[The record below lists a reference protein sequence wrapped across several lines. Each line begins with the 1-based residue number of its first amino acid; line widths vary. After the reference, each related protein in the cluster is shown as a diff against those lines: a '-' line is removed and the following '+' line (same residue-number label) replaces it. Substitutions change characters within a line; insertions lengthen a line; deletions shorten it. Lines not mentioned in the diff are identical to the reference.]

1 MSDVTFLG
9 RTTFRRQHIRFGI
22 KQADRLSHLYLI
34 GQTGVGKSTLI
45 RNLAIQDYDRGRGF
59 ALIDP
64 HGDMAEALRRDM
76 GGRREIV
83 YLDATARDQPYGYN
97 PLRRVPY
104 ERIPLAAAGL
114 LETLRKLWPLAWG
127 TRMEHVLRNS
137 VYALLEHDGS
147 SLPDILRLFRDKA
160 FRQAI
165 TLRLRNP
172 VVRQFWRGEFEKY
185 PPRLQ
190 AEAVAPVQNKLGAL
204 LADPRLYRLLVEPP
218 VDLHFRRIMDKGQVL
233 LVNLSRGVVGE
244 ESANVLGSLL
254 VSTIGLAAFTR
265 ADTAERRPFFL
276 YVDEFQNFTTLS
288 IANMLSELRKF
299 GLGLTLA
306 HQFLGQLQPEV
317 RQAVFGNAGTMLS
330 FRVAP
335 EDAISLA
342 PEFAPRLGVE
352 DLVNLPN
359 RRFYVRLMID
369 GAPSVPFSAML

>member
-1 MSDVTFLG
+1 MPEITHLG
-9 RTTFRRQHIRFGI
+9 RTTFRRQHTRFGI

-45 RNLAIQDYDRGRGF
+45 RNMAAQDYDRGRGF
-59 ALIDP
+59 AVVDP
-64 HGDMAEALRRDM
+64 HGDMAEALMRVMR
-76 GGRREIV
+76 GRRPVV
-83 YLDATARDQPYGYN
+83 YLDATDREQPYGYN
-97 PLRRVPY
+97 PLRRIPY
-104 ERIPLAAAGL
+104 ERIPLAAAGV

-137 VYALLEHDGS
+137 IYALLEHDGS
-147 SLPDILRLFRDKA
+147 TLPDILRLFRDKA
-160 FRQAI
+160 FRGAI

-204 LADPRLYRLLVEPP
+204 LADPRLYRLLVDPP
-218 VDLHFRRIMDKGQVL
+218 VDLHFRRMMDEGQVL

-265 ADTAERRPFFL
+265 ADAGDRRPFFL
-276 YVDEFQNFTTLS
+276 YVDEFQNFTTLAL
-288 IANMLSELRKF
+288 ANMLSELRKF
-299 GLGLTLA
+299 GLGMTLA
-306 HQFLGQLQPEV
+306 HQYLGQLQPEV
-317 RQAVFGNAGTMLS
+317 RQAVFGNMGTMLS

-335 EDAISLA
+335 EDAIALA
-342 PEFAPRLGVE
+342 PEFAPKLTVH

-359 RRFYVRLMID
+359 HHFYARLMID
-369 GAPSVPFSAML
+369 GAPSRPFSAML